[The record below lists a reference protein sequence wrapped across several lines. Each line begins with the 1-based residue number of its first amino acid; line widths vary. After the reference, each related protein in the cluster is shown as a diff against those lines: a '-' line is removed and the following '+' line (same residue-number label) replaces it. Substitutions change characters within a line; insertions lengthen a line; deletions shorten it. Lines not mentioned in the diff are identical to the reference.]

1 MNRLFRAVPTAR
13 VTAARYSTQPIR
25 DQRISSL
32 VPLIN
37 IAKPAFASD
46 ASHLR
51 EVHENLDAH
60 GVVQVQLG
68 FSDEDSTY
76 LQRLISNLHK
86 NHNHG
91 LPITHSAERG
101 WFWDVRPS
109 PASFQSHGH
118 QARSETMSQFEWHTD
133 CSYEEQPPRFF
144 ALQVLQPDR
153 CGGGTLSVLN
163 VDRLLTLLSPFAQ
176 QWLSS
181 RNYKITVPPEFTKT
195 VGKQHI
201 VGNLL
206 AVKPGNSG
214 SQLRF
219 REDITVPLTPN
230 AAKALDELKE
240 ILYGGARE
248 ETLHL
253 TPQSLP
259 QGSII
264 MMDNRRWLHSRN
276 EVKDPNRHLRRVRW
290 AAFPD
295 DVDYSPVSSEGLDV
309 NLLSQNRTSYISRLN
324 NCSSSWPAGSVD
336 ASCPCPV
343 LTTQRHDDELRN
355 LHLALKL
362 AIEDIIERW
371 WTDEEARFPLRMP
384 LEQEE
389 EDLLRWMHSNRDL
402 FPSWNERQG
411 SWRPDFLVEK
421 DEAGMEVFRIC
432 EINARF
438 CWNGYMHAGFGQEA
452 LSAFNIE
459 SRGLTHAVEA
469 ETILGGLLELFDINT
484 PLHLVKGEEHGI
496 DISMFIEFAQ
506 KRLGIKL
513 RLITPDTL
521 RLIPDSSPSG
531 KDGYKLCCLAEADA
545 VDTITTESGEIVE
558 EIHQI
563 GLELHQREI
572 NALDQEM
579 KRQIS
584 LRCFNDMQTILLAH
598 DKRMLGLILE
608 ELDSLITRSIITP
621 QQAEWLERG
630 LAHTVLPG
638 STGLNKFI
646 ENCKASDVFQNE
658 YLLKPI
664 RGGKG
669 AGILFGDEVGH
680 SDWLALLEPMQC
692 PRLKS
697 GKTLYVVQRKV
708 HQPYY
713 NVLLGSNAK
722 SERCH
727 MVGTY
732 HAVNGHFLGLGIWRC
747 SPGRLCAI
755 SNGATW
761 MCSVKQS

>member
-1 MNRLFRAVPTAR
+1 MNRLFRTVPIAR

-25 DQRISSL
+25 DQRISNL

-37 IAKPAFASD
+37 VAKPAFASD
-46 ASHLR
+46 AFHLR
-51 EVHENLDAH
+51 EVHENLDAK

-68 FSDEDSTY
+68 FGDEDSTY
-76 LQRLISNLHK
+76 LQSLISNLHK

-163 VDRLLTLLSPFAQ
+163 VDRLLTLLSPFAR

-181 RNYKITVPPEFTKT
+181 QNYKITVPPEFAKT
-195 VGKQHI
+195 VGEQHI

-206 AVKPGNSG
+206 AVKPGGNSG

-219 REDITVPLTPN
+219 REDITVPLTLN
-230 AAKALDELKE
+230 AAKALDELKD

-290 AAFPD
+290 DA
-295 DVDYSPVSSEGLDV
+295 SPFGPS
-309 NLLSQNRTSYISRLN
+309 T
-324 NCSSSWPAGSVD
+324 GSVD

-343 LTTQRHDDELRN
+343 LTTQRHDDLLRN

-371 WTDEEARFPLRMP
+371 WTDEEAQFPLRMP
-384 LEQEE
+384 LEKEE

-402 FPSWNERQG
+402 FPPWNERQG
-411 SWRPDFLVEK
+411 SWRPDFLIEK
-421 DEAGMEVFRIC
+421 DEAGLEVFRIC

-438 CWNGYMHAGFGQEA
+438 CWNGYMHASFGQDA
-452 LSAFNIE
+452 LSGFNIE
-459 SRGLTHAVEA
+459 SRGLTHAAEA
-469 ETILGGLLELFDINT
+469 KTILGGLLGLFDSNL
-484 PLHLVKGEEHGI
+484 PLHLVKGKEHGF
-496 DISMFIEFAQ
+496 DILMFIEFAQ
-506 KRLGIKL
+506 KRLGVKV
-513 RLITPDTL
+513 RLITLDTL
-521 RLIPDSSPSG
+521 RLIPDSSHSG
-531 KDGYKLCCLAEADA
+531 KAGYKLCCLAEAEA

-563 GLELHQREI
+563 GLELHQREL
-572 NALDQEM
+572 NTLGQEM
-579 KRQIS
+579 KRQIT
-584 LRCFNDMQTILLAH
+584 LRCFNDMRTILLGH
-598 DKRMLGLILE
+598 DKRMLGLVLE
-608 ELDSLITRSIITP
+608 ELNSLTTRNIITP
-621 QQAEWLERG
+621 KQAEWLERG

-638 STGLNKFI
+638 STGLNQFI
-646 ENCKASDVFQNE
+646 ENCKSSDAFQNE

-680 SDWLALLEPMQC
+680 SDWLALLEPMRC

-727 MVGTY
+727 MLMVT
-732 HAVNGHFLGLGIWRC
+732 FLDWGLGDVVLEDYVQ
-747 SPGRLCAI
+747 SLMELPGYVR
-755 SNGATW
+755 
-761 MCSVKQS
+761 